1 VDIFSEQGGKG
12 MIDLDQDIRSLKE
25 LNMQIDQGSLD
36 NDEIDLIIGIKNHIV
51 KIVTNVLKIHTLNS
65 QINNGK
71 VRELFGSQLKEL
83 SGSMLSEKELK
94 KLKNQL
100 EEFQTELELIKLKLG
115 IFDNEGEDD
124 LGKTVTEIF
133 DADK

>member
-1 VDIFSEQGGKG
+1 

-51 KIVTNVLKIHTLNS
+51 KIVTNVLKIHTLDS

-71 VRELFGSQLKEL
+71 VRELFGSQLKGF
-83 SGSMLSEKELK
+83 SGSMLSEEELK

-100 EEFQTELELIKLKLG
+100 EEFQTELDLIKLKLG